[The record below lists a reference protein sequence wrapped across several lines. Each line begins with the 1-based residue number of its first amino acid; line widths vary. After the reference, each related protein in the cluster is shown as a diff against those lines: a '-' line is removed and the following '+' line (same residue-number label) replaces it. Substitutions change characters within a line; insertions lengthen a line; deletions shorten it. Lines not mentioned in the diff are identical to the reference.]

1 MQPFRLRKDARNW
14 FKDLR
19 EDDSFKIDF
28 DIFYFCFIAGISKSR
43 KLHITNEHAP
53 ELVASFPG
61 RYTDR
66 GKLLVALFLAKE
78 LEILGVTMNE
88 KKVVHSSIAKLVDP
102 TAPHNLSDE
111 GVKHFNQYAHG
122 GYDVL
127 LEWFSG
133 DRPRSLETFLRIFK
147 QNLDTTLVPTV

>member
-1 MQPFRLRKDARNW
+1 MQPFRLRRDARDW

-19 EDDSFKIDF
+19 DDDSFKLDF
-28 DIFYFCFIAGISKSR
+28 DVFYFCFIAGIAKIRKSPV
-43 KLHITNEHAP
+43 TNEHTA
-53 ELVASFPG
+53 ELVSNFPG
-61 RYTDR
+61 RYAGR
-66 GKLLVALFLAKE
+66 GKLLVALFLARE
-78 LEILGVTMNE
+78 LDYLGVTMNE
-88 KKVVHSSIAKLVDP
+88 KTEVHSSIAKLVDP
-102 TAPHNLSDE
+102 TAPHSLSDE

-147 QNLDTTLVPTV
+147 QNLDTALIPTV